1 MNTADGGER
10 STGAPSR
17 RCRRPHAMPA
27 PRRRPG
33 GRLRG
38 AAWSAAAVASGAV
51 LVSGLAACGGG
62 GGGPAPATAIASRDN
77 AICKSYAGRIDSVAV
92 PPFDPGQA
100 THARLPTVARY
111 LDQVTP
117 LLQSEQREID
127 SAGRPTT
134 SGSLYDSM
142 LTALAA
148 VIRDEQNARAAA
160 HADDMRA
167 YQDAFR
173 TDQADATHLSGV
185 AQQFGAAACV
195 TG

>member
-1 MNTADGGER
+1 MTSADGER
-10 STGAPSR
+10 SIAAA
-17 RCRRPHAMPA
+17 CRRGRRAHPLPA
-27 PRRRPG
+27 PRRWPG
-33 GRLRG
+33 GRRRG
-38 AAWSAAAVASGAV
+38 PGRLAAAVASGAV
-51 LVSGLAACGGG
+51 LVSGLTACGGG
-62 GGGPAPATAIASRDN
+62 GGGPALATTIATRDN
-77 AICKSYAGRIDSVAV
+77 AICKTYAGRIEGIKT

-100 THARLPTVARY
+100 TSARLPAVARY

-117 LLQSEQREID
+117 LLQSEQREIS

-160 HADDMRA
+160 HVGDMHA
-167 YQDAFR
+167 YRDAFR
-173 TDQADATHLSGV
+173 TDQADSTHLSGV